1 MQLPHLRE
9 ARYLISI
16 LLICFQTDVHL
27 AFLFEDGLFSKW
39 KKDFLPYKAYLWKID
54 DIINY

>member
-1 MQLPHLRE
+1 M
-9 ARYLISI
+9 Y
-16 LLICFQTDVHL
+16 T